1 MSRATVTVTPCAEA
15 SGSRERPFRRG
26 GLAPGVESAIP
37 PSGLRRTTVVKPNN
51 GWSRDRFHPGLV

>member
-15 SGSRERPFRRG
+15 SGSRTTVPTWG
-26 GLAPGVESAIP
+26 SLPLGVESAIP